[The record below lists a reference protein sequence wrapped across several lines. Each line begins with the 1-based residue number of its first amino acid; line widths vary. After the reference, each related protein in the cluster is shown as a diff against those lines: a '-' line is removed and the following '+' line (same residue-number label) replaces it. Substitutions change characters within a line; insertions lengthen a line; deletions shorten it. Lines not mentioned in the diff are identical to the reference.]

1 MLKTNGKLAQ
11 ASSLLAS
18 DRGSFKGHI
27 DSQGRSPACRAES
40 VGYPS
45 AMVGECLDSGY
56 TTAADFVFSL
66 LNSPSHR
73 NIILNVD
80 VDANEI
86 GVDVVRHNN
95 GRADYIRSVV
105 MTGNNNYADSSG
117 SCR

>member
-1 MLKTNGKLAQ
+1 
-11 ASSLLAS
+11 
-18 DRGSFKGHI
+18 
-27 DSQGRSPACRAES
+27 
-40 VGYPS
+40 
-45 AMVGECLDSGY
+45 
-56 TTAADFVFSL
+56 

-73 NIILNVD
+73 NIILN